1 MRKRID
7 DVAYQTRF
15 TTRKKASIWSA
26 INIAK
31 VPSLIK
37 AGRMQTPGLEAF
49 GHRKEHRSVVY
60 AYEQGHAAELAA
72 HETKL
77 FKQNK
82 PAWAYFEAC
91 PPSYRQRVL
100 HLAPARSTKV
110 EHSQIK
116 LVRPGTVWIRHCP
129 RAHQDSIPRYTG
141 TPTAMPSS
149 LSLAYREIAGQG
161 A

>member
-7 DVAYQTRF
+7 DVAYQTRL
-15 TTRKKASIWSA
+15 TARKKASIWSA

-37 AGRMQTPGLEAF
+37 AGRMRTPGLEAF

-91 PPSYRQRVL
+91 PPSYRQPVL
-100 HLAPARSTKV
+100 HRITSAKKPETRLRRL
-110 EHSQIK
+110 Q
-116 LVRPGTVWIRHCP
+116 
-129 RAHQDSIPRYTG
+129 
-141 TPTAMPSS
+141 S
-149 LSLAYREIAGQG
+149 LIQACANKERLLK
-161 A
+161 

>member
-7 DVAYQTRF
+7 DVAYQTRL
-15 TTRKKASIWSA
+15 TARKKASIWSA

-31 VPSLIK
+31 VPSLIN
-37 AGRMQTPGLEAF
+37 AGRMRTPGLEAF

-60 AYEQGHAAELAA
+60 AYEQAHAAELAA
-72 HETKL
+72 HETRL

-100 HLAPARSTKV
+100 HRITSAKKPETRLRRLQSWIQACANT
-110 EHSQIK
+110 EHLLK
-116 LVRPGTVWIRHCP
+116 
-129 RAHQDSIPRYTG
+129 
-141 TPTAMPSS
+141 
-149 LSLAYREIAGQG
+149 
-161 A
+161 

>member
-7 DVAYQTRF
+7 DVAYQIRF
-15 TTRKKASIWSA
+15 TARKKASIWSA

-31 VPSLIK
+31 VHALIK
-37 AGRMQTPGLEAF
+37 AGRMRTPGLEAF

-100 HLAPARSTKV
+100 HRITSAKKPETRLRRLQS
-110 EHSQIK
+110 
-116 LVRPGTVWIRHCP
+116 WIQACANKER
-129 RAHQDSIPRYTG
+129 
-141 TPTAMPSS
+141 
-149 LSLAYREIAGQG
+149 LLK
-161 A
+161 